1 MSDIVVIC
9 ITIIITIGGIVFL
22 VERGRKF
29 KLKVDAQNKTLDL
42 SSHID
47 EKKDNPKPPL
57 YNNLKKQNEIVSN
70 TFNESKEINALE
82 GKAGLQIA
90 EYYNNIS
97 YNDYITRLEIYKE
110 YSQIVMKSTVEVFV
124 TIISYIAANH
134 ILNKNSIEYENYIID
149 RRLYLISI
157 YDDNLKQA
165 DNPAISSLTI
175 NKICGFYEANLYSII
190 RDFYLGIYTNH
201 LEQENK
207 RRSFIKNLSNLEPKD
222 RLRSFDVFASNNFTE
237 TTIKDAAIVK
247 ESLQYIQSFLLGIF
261 HDRVKENGLR

>member
-9 ITIIITIGGIVFL
+9 ITIIVVISGIVFL

-29 KLKVDAQNKTLDL
+29 KLKMDIQNKTLDL

-47 EKKDNPKPPL
+47 EKKESPKTSL
-57 YNNLKKQNEIVSN
+57 HNNLEKQNKIISDTFSESGEISALQGK
-70 TFNESKEINALE
+70 TGTEI
-82 GKAGLQIA
+82 K
-90 EYYNNIS
+90 EYYNNIN
-97 YNDYITRLEIYKE
+97 YNDYITKLEIYKE
-110 YSQIVMKSTVEVFV
+110 YSQIVMRSTIEVFI

-134 ILNKNSIEYENYIID
+134 ILNKSGIEYENYIID

-157 YDDNLKQA
+157 YNDNFKQA

-201 LEQENK
+201 SEQADK
-207 RRSFIKNLSNLEPKD
+207 RRAFVKNLSNLEPKD
-222 RLRSFDVFASNNFTE
+222 RLKSFEVFTSNNFTE

-261 HDRVKENGLR
+261 HDRVKENGLK